1 MKLRGEH
8 IYLRALEQEDID
20 ILYKWEND
28 TEIWKVSNTIA
39 PYSRFVLEQ
48 YLLNAHQELQTS
60 KQLRLIVC
68 LNDATPIGTIDLF
81 EFDPQHSRAGIGI
94 MIREN
99 AQQKGYAT
107 EALKLFI
114 EYSFNVLLVNQLFC
128 NIGSQNEKS
137 LNLFKKMGF
146 EVVGLK
152 KQWNKITQNNFEDEW
167 MLQLLHS

>member
-1 MKLRGEH
+1 MKLQTES
-8 IYLRALEQEDID
+8 ILLRAIEPSDID
-20 ILYKWEND
+20 SIYKWEND
-28 TEIWKVSNTIA
+28 TDVWKISNTIA

-94 MIREN
+94 MIRET

-107 EALKLFI
+107 EALQLFI

-146 EVVGLK
+146 EVIGLK
-152 KQWNKITQNNFEDEW
+152 KQWNKISQNNFEDEW

>member
-1 MKLRGEH
+1 MRLKGEH

-28 TEIWKVSNTIA
+28 TDIWKVSNTIA

-60 KQLRLIVC
+60 KQLRLIIC

-81 EFDPQHSRAGIGI
+81 EFDSHHSRAGIGI

-99 AQQKGYAT
+99 SQQNGYAT

-128 NIGSQNEKS
+128 NIGSLNEKS
-137 LNLFKKMGF
+137 FNLFKKMGF

-152 KQWNKITQNNFEDEW
+152 KQWNKIAQHNFEDEW

>member
-1 MKLRGEH
+1 MKLKGEH
-8 IYLRALEQEDID
+8 IYLRASEQEDID

-28 TEIWKVSNTIA
+28 TSIWKVSNTLV

-81 EFDPQHSRAGIGI
+81 EFDSHHARAGIGI
-94 MIREN
+94 MIRESE
-99 AQQKGYAT
+99 QQKGNAT
-107 EALKLFI
+107 EALQIFI
-114 EYSFNVLLVNQLFC
+114 SYAFNTLLLNQLFC
-128 NIGSQNEKS
+128 NIGADNDKS

-146 EVVGLK
+146 EVIGSK
-152 KQWNKITQNNFEDEW
+152 KQWIKTGVNKFEDEW
-167 MLQLLHS
+167 MLQLLRK